1 MQSASIAKKL
11 LMIRRWERLHMPF
24 PTSPISNEIIY
35 LVAARAANEPVSVK
49 ELYLEL
55 GYSEAR
61 VSDLL
66 RQLVEAG
73 WIVST
78 QCQRDKRIR
87 RLYPSD
93 RLVELLAEA
102 ASKI

>member
-1 MQSASIAKKL
+1 
-11 LMIRRWERLHMPF
+11 MPF
-24 PTSPISNEIIY
+24 PTSPISHEIIY
-35 LVAARAANEPVSVK
+35 LVAARGVDEPLSVK

-73 WIVST
+73 WIIST
-78 QCQRDKRIR
+78 QCLRDKRIR

-93 RLVELLAEA
+93 RLKALLVQA

>member
-1 MQSASIAKKL
+1 
-11 LMIRRWERLHMPF
+11 MPF
-24 PTSPISNEIIY
+24 PSSPVANEIIY
-35 LVAARAANEPVSVK
+35 LVASRGIDEPLSVK
-49 ELYLEL
+49 ELHLEL

-78 QCQRDKRIR
+78 QCQKDKRIR
-87 RLYPSD
+87 RLHASE
-93 RLVELLAEA
+93 RLVKLLTDA
-102 ASKI
+102 AHKL

>member
-11 LMIRRWERLHMPF
+11 LTIRRWERLHMPF
-24 PTSPISNEIIY
+24 PNSPISNEIIY
-35 LVAARAANEPVSVK
+35 LIAARAEDEPVSVK

-73 WIVST
+73 WIIST

-87 RLYPSD
+87 RLYPSE
-93 RLVELLAEA
+93 RLAKLLADA

>member
-1 MQSASIAKKL
+1 
-11 LMIRRWERLHMPF
+11 MPL
-24 PTSPISNEIIY
+24 PSSPIANEIIY
-35 LVAARAANEPVSVK
+35 LVASRGIEEPLSVK
-49 ELYLEL
+49 ELHLEL

-78 QCQRDKRIR
+78 QCEGDKRIR
-87 RLYPSD
+87 RLYPSGL
-93 RLVELLAEA
+93 LVKLLENA

>member
-1 MQSASIAKKL
+1 
-11 LMIRRWERLHMPF
+11 MPL
-24 PTSPISNEIIY
+24 PTSPVANEIIY
-35 LVAARAANEPVSVK
+35 LVASRGRDEPVSVK

-66 RQLVEAG
+66 RQLVETG

-78 QCQRDKRIR
+78 PCQKDKRIR

-93 RLVELLAEA
+93 KLTHLLIEA
-102 ASKI
+102 ASKL

>member
-1 MQSASIAKKL
+1 
-11 LMIRRWERLHMPF
+11 MPF
-24 PTSPISNEIIY
+24 PSSPVSCEIIY
-35 LVAARAANEPVSVK
+35 LVAARAADEPASVK

-73 WIVST
+73 WIIST
-78 QCQRDKRIR
+78 QCPRDKRIR
-87 RLYPSD
+87 RLHPSD
-93 RLVELLAEA
+93 RLVKLLGTAT
-102 ASKI
+102 SKI

>member
-1 MQSASIAKKL
+1 MQSASIAQKL
-11 LMIRRWERLHMPF
+11 LTIRRWERLHMPF
-24 PTSPISNEIIY
+24 PTSPVSNEIIY
-35 LVAARAANEPVSVK
+35 LVAAKAADGPVSVK

-66 RQLVEAG
+66 RQLVDAG

-78 QCQRDKRIR
+78 QCQKDKRIR
-87 RLYPSD
+87 RLYPSE
-93 RLVELLAEA
+93 RLVKLLADV
-102 ASKI
+102 ASKL

>member
-1 MQSASIAKKL
+1 
-11 LMIRRWERLHMPF
+11 MPF
-24 PTSPISNEIIY
+24 PTSPVSIEIIY
-35 LVAARAANEPVSVK
+35 LVAARTPDDPVSVK

-66 RQLVEAG
+66 RQLVDAG

-78 QCQRDKRIR
+78 KCQKDKRIR
-87 RLYPSD
+87 RLHPSA
-93 RLVELLAEA
+93 RLIELLEQA
-102 ASKI
+102 ASKV

>member
-1 MQSASIAKKL
+1 
-11 LMIRRWERLHMPF
+11 MPF
-24 PTSPISNEIIY
+24 PTSPVSSEIIY
-35 LVAARAANEPVSVK
+35 LVAARSANDPASVK
-49 ELYLEL
+49 ELHLEL

-66 RQLVEAG
+66 RQLVDAG
-73 WIVST
+73 WIIST

>member
-1 MQSASIAKKL
+1 
-11 LMIRRWERLHMPF
+11 MPF
-24 PTSPISNEIIY
+24 PNSPISNEIIY
-35 LVAARAANEPVSVK
+35 LIAARAEDEPVSVK

-73 WIVST
+73 WIIST

-87 RLYPSD
+87 RLYPSE
-93 RLVELLAEA
+93 RLAKLLADA

>member
-1 MQSASIAKKL
+1 
-11 LMIRRWERLHMPF
+11 MPM
-24 PTSPISNEIIY
+24 PSSPIANKIIY
-35 LVAARAANEPVSVK
+35 LVASRGRDEPVSVK
-49 ELYLEL
+49 EFHLEL

-78 QCQRDKRIR
+78 QCPKEKRIR
-87 RLYPSD
+87 RLYPSEC
-93 RLVELLAEA
+93 LVILLSEA
-102 ASKI
+102 APKLSPCD

>member
-1 MQSASIAKKL
+1 
-11 LMIRRWERLHMPF
+11 MPL
-24 PTSPISNEIIY
+24 PSSPVANEIIY
-35 LVAARAANEPVSVK
+35 LVASRGLGDPASVK
-49 ELYLEL
+49 DLYLEL
-55 GYSEAR
+55 DYSEAR

-78 QCQRDKRIR
+78 QCQKDKRIR

-93 RLVELLAEA
+93 KLTHLLSEA
-102 ASKI
+102 ASKL